1 MSIELEETEL
11 IDEWLAYFSVSP
23 CREAGERSVVISC
36 REEYYHCHLRYHAK
50 TGFSK
55 EYPSFLDMLANR
67 VITSLLM
74 QEAPLVPTPGFVR
87 SELAL
92 ALKDIATGALRF
104 KREVR
109 YALFRV
115 AMAAPHDQRFCI
127 SALKDVFDADKPLI
141 VKLDNARKRFMIA
154 DTRFEEDVAA
164 DGETRYAFRPCYII
178 RPADGELQL
187 IFDDNAVIEL
197 VPLLQAEEDSQAPY
211 IEYYSREDAPNP
223 SHYYYINN
231 ADTLCDLIAAAWA
244 ETGQPAG
251 FIPFALR
258 ARLSLLS
265 CICRILA
272 QMRFQPDGESALLA
286 TLYVRSN
293 GEFSIRGDRRLFDF
307 PFWDGG
313 KFELTFPDTTPT
325 LPPCRYLPRNF
336 ATAF

>member
-1 MSIELEETEL
+1 MGIQLEETEL
-11 IDEWLAYFSVSP
+11 IDEWLAYFTVSP
-23 CREAGERSVVISC
+23 CREAGECSAVISC
-36 REEYYHCHLRYHAK
+36 REEHYHCSFRYNAER
-50 TGFSK
+50 GFSK
-55 EYPSFLDMLANR
+55 EYPAFLDMLVNR
-67 VITSLLM
+67 VITSHHMLDSRFFL
-74 QEAPLVPTPGFVR
+74 TPGFVR
-87 SELAL
+87 TELAQ

-104 KREVR
+104 KRAVR

-115 AMAAPHDQRFCI
+115 EIASGVQRICL
-127 SALKDVFDADKPLI
+127 SALRDVFDADKPHI
-141 VKLDNARKRFMIA
+141 VKLDNTRKSFTIA
-154 DTRFEEDVAA
+154 DVHFEEDVAA

-187 IFDDNAVIEL
+187 IFDENTGIALI
-197 VPLLQAEEDSQAPY
+197 PHLQAEADSDEAY
-211 IEYYSREDAPNP
+211 IEYYNREDAPNP
-223 SHYYYINN
+223 SRYYYINR
-231 ADTLCDLIAAAWA
+231 ADSLCDLIAAAWA

-272 QMRFQPDGESALLA
+272 QIRFQPDGESALLA

-293 GEFSIRGDRRLFDF
+293 GEFSIRGNRQLFDL

-313 KFELTFPDTTPT
+313 SFKLTFSDPTPT